1 MSKIFSALLLAL
13 CLAPLACDDPD
24 DDTIERA
31 DDDAT
36 TTTTGDTTTDTTTG
50 DDDDDKTPSDC
61 LNALQ
66 LPPGPATALNSGC

>member
-24 DDTIERA
+24 DDTIERS
-31 DDDAT
+31 DDDT
-36 TTTTGDTTTDTTTG
+36 TTTTTDDTTTG
-50 DDDDDKTPSDC
+50 DDDDDDDKEPPDC

-66 LPPGPATALNSGC
+66 LPPGPATTLDSGC